1 MLGVLGGGQLGRM
14 WAHAA
19 QTLGYQT
26 AVLDP
31 DPHSPAGWISHLHL
45 CADYLDPQA
54 LAQMAQ
60 QCAAIT
66 TEFENVPAQALAQLA
81 QTRFV
86 SPAAAAVAVAQDRAQ
101 EKAHFTRCGVPV
113 APHAVLDS
121 AAAVAAV
128 SDALL
133 PGILKTARL
142 GYDGKGQARVANR
155 AELLTAWQAMQST
168 GLAMT
173 SGDQA
178 PGANDAL
185 ATSPN
190 MDEPHTAQ
198 AIASPKGQ
206 ATSSATV
213 CVLEKMLPLAA
224 ECSVVLA
231 RGNDGQMVHLPVQ
244 ANLHRD
250 GILAVTEVGDGAL
263 DTALAEQALAAARD
277 VAQGL
282 DYVGVLCVEF
292 FVLHPAAPGGQA
304 SLVVNEIAPRPHN
317 SGHHSIDS
325 CDVSQ
330 FDLQVRCMAGLPLV
344 PPRAHSAAVMLNLLG
359 DLWWPEAVPAAAP
372 EQQDPKTHP
381 PTESSREP
389 DWAAVLA
396 LPGVHLHLYG
406 KTQPRRGRKMGHLTC
421 TAATL
426 GQARDVAQQAA
437 QCLGLAPW

>member
-113 APHAVLDS
+113 APHAVLTH
-121 AAAVAAV
+121 AADMAGV

-155 AELLTAWQAMQST
+155 AELLAAWQAMQS
-168 GLAMT
+168 
-173 SGDQA
+173 GD
-178 PGANDAL
+178 PGH
-185 ATSPN
+185 ATP
-190 MDEPHTAQ
+190 
-198 AIASPKGQ
+198 
-206 ATSSATV
+206 SATV
-213 CVLEKMLPLAA
+213 CLLEKMLPLAA

-231 RGNDGQMVHLPVQ
+231 RGHDGQVVHLPVQ

-344 PPRAHSAAVMLNLLG
+344 PPRAHSAAVMLNILG
-359 DLWWPEAVPAAAP
+359 ELWWPAAVPAGAP
-372 EQQDPKTHP
+372 APQDKKIHP

-421 TAATL
+421 TAPTL
-426 GQARDVAQQAA
+426 VQARDVARQAA
-437 QCLGLAPW
+437 QCLGLTPW

>member
-19 QTLGYQT
+19 QTMGYQT

-31 DPHSPAGWISHLHL
+31 DPHSPAGLVSHLHL

-81 QTRFV
+81 QTKFV

-113 APHAVLDS
+113 APHAVLAS
-121 AAAVAAV
+121 AADVAAV
-128 SDALL
+128 SAALL

-155 AELLTAWQAMQST
+155 AELLAAWQAMQS
-168 GLAMT
+168 
-173 SGDQA
+173 GD
-178 PGANDAL
+178 PGH
-185 ATSPN
+185 ATPN
-190 MDEPHTAQ
+190 
-198 AIASPKGQ
+198 
-206 ATSSATV
+206 ATV

-231 RGNDGQMVHLPVQ
+231 RGHDGQVVHLPVQ

-263 DTALAEQALAAARD
+263 DTALAGQALAAARD

-292 FVLHPAAPGGQA
+292 FVLRPDAPGGKP

-359 DLWWPEAVPAAAP
+359 DLWWPGAEPAGAP
-372 EQQDPKTHP
+372 APQDPKTHP
-381 PTESSREP
+381 PTEPAREP

-421 TAATL
+421 TAPAL
-426 GQARDVAQQAA
+426 AQARDVARQAA